1 MNKSKPCVKN
11 TNSTHLNWRSTMTKP
26 KYTLRQAWEDG
37 DIIVILIAII
47 SIIITEF
54 ASCLTS
60 QHSRSSIPSPTK
72 HASQSMP
79 TTCTSTSSTKTQRSS
94 RSTKPTS
101 GTADPKKEVG
111 IGFKDTQS
119 LPIASSP
126 RGKQSKPTS
135 TTLKST
141 KSKSSR
147 ASVSRQRS
155 QTMTSALPV
164 TTQSS
169 TLQNDLSIADEQAIA

>member
-1 MNKSKPCVKN
+1 
-11 TNSTHLNWRSTMTKP
+11 MTKP
-26 KYTLRQAWEDG
+26 KYTLRQAWDDG

-60 QHSRSSIPSPTK
+60 QNSRSSTPSPTK

-79 TTCTSTSSTKTQRSS
+79 TTCINTSSTKTQRSS
-94 RSTKPTS
+94 RSTKPIS
-101 GTADPKKEVG
+101 GTADPKKA
-111 IGFKDTQS
+111 IGFSQKDTQS

-141 KSKSSR
+141 KSKSKQ
-147 ASVSRQRS
+147 ASASQQRS
-155 QTMTSALPV
+155 QTMTSALAV
-164 TTQSS
+164 TTQSC
-169 TLQNDLSIADEQAIA
+169 TLQNDLSTADEQAIA